1 MGPRSFKSVNKQLSV
16 TFNFQSGFAIFSKDP
31 ENVTLSVR
39 CKRRLCVRGC
49 VYIYIYLADFGDI
62 LFTIFLQKDPS
73 WDTGYVTNP
82 ASFGTAFAQ

>member
-1 MGPRSFKSVNKQLSV
+1 MGTPLGICVALQSVAVDVACDLWPV
-16 TFNFQSGFAIFSKDP
+16 TTAQPDRDKGLDGI
-31 ENVTLSVR
+31 
-39 CKRRLCVRGC
+39 
-49 VYIYIYLADFGDI
+49 YYIYLADFGDI